1 VTSNLTV
8 KIGADIDG
16 LKRELAKAT
25 SSLNGFNSKMAGVGK
40 MIAGA
45 FTVGAVIGIGKAIF
59 NTTAEFEKF
68 NAVLTNTFGN
78 AAAAKAVMS
87 DITTFAAKTPF
98 QVDELTQSFVKLANQ
113 GFVPTMAE
121 MTKLGDLA
129 ASQGKSFNQ
138 LTEAIIDAQTG
149 EFERLKEFGVRAS
162 KQGDKVMFTF
172 KGVKT
177 QVDFTNASIRDYV
190 LSLGEAE
197 GVTGGMDAISK
208 TMGGGLS
215 NLTDAFT
222 QLAAAIGNAA
232 NNGGFLSKVL
242 DGIARGVKGL
252 TSVFAEPEIFDYVKA
267 TRELKELRMQAAAA
281 GDMDKWS
288 EYNNLIQQGTEKIRE
303 WAEGQKKLD
312 DLRNKG
318 SEQAIK
324 NIKKEKQAKDEV
336 TDPGQRKRF
345 GLDTS
350 VGLFEIRNIR
360 AELMKEMP
368 APKTD
373 ALKRFAFDFNQV
385 AASIKIPAASI
396 GQTLNQVSID
406 IDTVNEIINTGLQ
419 NMAFTIGEGI
429 GNALAGVGKMSD
441 LGPMLLG
448 ALGGVLV
455 QLGQMAIQAGLGVEA
470 IKKALQSMNGV
481 VAVAAGIALVALGTA
496 VSAKSRSL
504 GRGMGSGGGSS
515 SGGSSA
521 SVSNSFQKA
530 MTEAQDSNPTLTAVI
545 KNKDLHVILENYKND
560 SQSRKM
566 TATGG

>member
-25 SSLNGFNSKMAGVGK
+25 TSLNGFNSKMAGVGK

-177 QVDFTNASIRDYV
+177 QVDFTNASIRDYI

-197 GVTGGMDAISK
+197 GVSGGMEAISK

-222 QLAAAIGNAA
+222 QLAAAIGQAA
-232 NNGGFLSKVL
+232 NNGGFLSWVL
-242 DGIARGVKGL
+242 DNVAKGVKGL
-252 TSVFAEPEIFDYVKA
+252 TAVFAEPEIFDYVKA
-267 TRELKELRMQAAAA
+267 TKELKELRRQAAAA
-281 GDMDKWS
+281 GDMDKWA

-312 DLRNKG
+312 DLRSKG
-318 SEQAIK
+318 ADQAVK
-324 NIKKEKQAKDEV
+324 NIKKQAKAEEI
-336 TDPGQRKRF
+336 TDPGQRRRF

-350 VGLFEIRNIR
+350 VGLSDIKNIRN
-360 AELMKEMP
+360 ELLKELP
-368 APKTD
+368 APNTN
-373 ALKRFAFDFNQV
+373 ALKKLPFELKTIGEQMKPWVFKLKEQV
-385 AASIKIPAASI
+385 KEIPQAWIEMGPVLEGA
-396 GQTLNQVSID
+396 
-406 IDTVNEIINTGLQ
+406 INT
-419 NMAFTIGEGI
+419 MATALGEGI
-429 GNALAGVGKMSD
+429 GNAIAGAGKLSD
-441 LGPMLLG
+441 LGPILLG

-455 QLGQMAIQAGLGVEA
+455 QLGQMAIQAGVAVLG
-470 IKKALQSMNGV
+470 IKKALMSMNGAV
-481 VAVAAGIALVALGTA
+481 AIAAGVALVAIGTAVAA
-496 VSAKSRSL
+496 KSRKL
-504 GRGMGSGGGSS
+504 GSSMGGGSS
-515 SGGSSA
+515 SGGGSSA

-530 MTEAQDSNPTLTAVI
+530 MTAAQDSNPTLTAVI

-566 TATGG
+566 TLTGG